1 MGELQNLSKQIN
13 FTNLINH
20 FKDKSG
26 TKGFIGLKVP
36 LSLSKSIRNG
46 YTTQDNGINN
56 KELNQM

>member
-1 MGELQNLSKQIN
+1 M
-13 FTNLINH
+13 INH

-36 LSLSKSIRNG
+36 LSLYKSIRNG

>member
-13 FTNLINH
+13 FTNLIDH
-20 FKDKSG
+20 FKGKSG
-26 TKGFIGLKVP
+26 TKDFIGLKVP
-36 LSLSKSIRNG
+36 WNLYKSIRNG

>member
-13 FTNLINH
+13 FNNLIYH
-20 FKDKSG
+20 FQGKSG

-36 LSLSKSIRNG
+36 LSLYKSIGNG
-46 YTTQDNGINN
+46 YTTQDNRINN